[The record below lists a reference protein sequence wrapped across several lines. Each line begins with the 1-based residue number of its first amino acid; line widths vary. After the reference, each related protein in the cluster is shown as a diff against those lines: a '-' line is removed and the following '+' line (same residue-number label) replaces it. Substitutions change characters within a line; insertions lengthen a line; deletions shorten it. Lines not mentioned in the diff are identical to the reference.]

1 MTADVHRMGQG
12 QTPLFARARYP
23 NQADAEDELTFR
35 KDEILQVLEKDYK
48 GQVDW
53 WLCRLGENVG
63 MVPANYLEIFHPHSP
78 KPASNTTSSST
89 SIQKEKEDISEKADY
104 DIPKSQSKGRANS
117 ANRTTPPNTA
127 LLNPAPHELDPRY
140 ADYDFPRRATPGP
153 SSEDIYDLPP
163 PEDNDYDFPPVEIS
177 SADPHPSEDR
187 PPSSKSY
194 LSTNT
199 SNRVSSASVSSTNQI
214 YDIPPASPS
223 AIYDTPPLDAFGDSP
238 GSRRGS
244 GEVMDVTS
252 MYENEAE
259 EFLSKSKTDIDRKF
273 DDLWQCVYGNNAYWG
288 SEMKMRRK
296 ETLQRTLTAAKD
308 LDNILLSL
316 VAFGKGVHMALESS
330 NMKDANFKK
339 KYLAANAI
347 LVNKKK
353 DILSKIELLEA
364 DEKDVPVTATVK
376 SLLEGARTI
385 PQAVQAFVILV
396 QANRTI
402 LFKSSVKSVDEL
414 LPVLTKS
421 EVKNRP
427 LPELPE
433 ARRSKRLDS
442 GSDYADISMESED
455 NTHQM
460 SSNYS
465 DNTLGANS
473 RRRNPQD
480 ILPPLPFATLR
491 KAPKKKA
498 SPSPMPNSYDG
509 DDYDDIDGAAT
520 GVPESQPPPLPPRT
534 DNYLSPSTSK
544 SRHPLARQS
553 SGSSDGSGSPMRSRS
568 PDVSSNY
575 NPYGRPNGMRRSN
588 SPPSIQPL
596 RQEDKELLA
605 RYCQQMELLVPGL
618 KDAIQTFLESIR
630 NSESPKEFVIKSKL
644 SVVAAYKLVY
654 IADSLHQ
661 KLLHNDIKAT
671 VASSSNQ
678 LTDTIKSLVTETK
691 TAALQYPSVAPL
703 DKMKESLKALFPAC
717 LDLVSAVKNPPQFWC
732 DVRDAHY

>member
-1 MTADVHRMGQG
+1 
-12 QTPLFARARYP
+12 
-23 NQADAEDELTFR
+23 
-35 KDEILQVLEKDYK
+35 
-48 GQVDW
+48 
-53 WLCRLGENVG
+53 

-78 KPASNTTSSST
+78 KTLSSS
-89 SIQKEKEDISEKADY
+89 SVQSKEKEDSEKADY
-104 DIPKSQSKGRANS
+104 DIPKSQIRVRSNS
-117 ANRTTPPNTA
+117 TSNRVTPPVT
-127 LLNPAPHELDPRY
+127 LNPAPHELDPRY

-153 SSEDIYDLPP
+153 SGEDIYDLPP
-163 PEDNDYDFPPVEIS
+163 SEDNDYDFPPVEIS
-177 SADPHPSEDR
+177 TADPHPSGVVDER

-199 SNRVSSASVSSTNQI
+199 SNRISSASVGSANQI
-214 YDIPPASPS
+214 YDIPPTSPS
-223 AIYDTPPLDAFGDSP
+223 AIYDTPPIDAFGEGP

-244 GEVMDVTS
+244 GEGMDVTT

-259 EFLSKSKTDIDRKF
+259 EFLSKSKSDIDRKF

-288 SEMKMRRK
+288 SEMKTRRK
-296 ETLQRTLTAAKD
+296 ETLQRTVKAAKD
-308 LDNILLSL
+308 LDDTLLSL
-316 VAFGKGVHMALESS
+316 VAFGKGVHIALENS

-339 KYLAANAI
+339 KYLAANTI

-353 DILSKIELLEA
+353 EVLSKIDLLEA
-364 DEKDVPVTATVK
+364 DDKDVPVTATVK

-402 LFKSSVKSVDEL
+402 LFKSSVKTVDEL

-433 ARRSKRLDS
+433 TRRSKRLDS
-442 GSDYADISMESED
+442 GSDYADIAMEAES
-455 NTHQM
+455 
-460 SSNYS
+460 SSNYPTTP
-465 DNTLGANS
+465 DNSLGGNN

-491 KAPKKKA
+491 KASKKN
-498 SPSPMPNSYDG
+498 PPPPPPVTDG

-520 GVPESQPPPLPPRT
+520 GLPEAPPPPLPPRS
-534 DNYLSPSTSK
+534 DNYLSPAASK
-544 SRHPLARQS
+544 NRHPLARQS
-553 SGSSDGSGSPMRSRS
+553 SGSSDGSSSPMRSRS
-568 PDVSSNY
+568 PDVSTNN
-575 NPYGRPNGMRRSN
+575 NPYGRPNGLRRSN
-588 SPPSIQPL
+588 SPPSLQPL
-596 RQEDKELLA
+596 RQEDKDLLT
-605 RYCQQMELLVPGL
+605 RYCQQMELLIPGL

-630 NSESPKEFVIKSKL
+630 NSESPKEFVLKSKL

-691 TAALQYPSVAPL
+691 TAALQYPSVAPI
-703 DKMKESLKALFPAC
+703 DKMKESLKSLFPAC

-732 DVRDAHY
+732 DVRDV